1 MFVSYKNLFQYKSIQ
16 GEPHIKMAML
26 VIKFIKKGSSISVTP
41 RMFLWIIFLLGP
53 EQKLLH
59 SWRQYSNMVYHL

>member
-1 MFVSYKNLFQYKSIQ
+1 MYGDPY
-16 GEPHIKMAML
+16 
-26 VIKFIKKGSSISVTP
+26 IKKGMPDYGHKKRSSISATP
-41 RMFLWIIFLLGP
+41 RMFLRIIFLLGP